1 MFSIPYGFANEDE
14 SYITI
19 PALRR
24 FAKERRNDDL
34 KTTLD
39 RPQLIED
46 IENYANQSDE
56 KEEIV
61 RDWLDNVLVEG
72 IKEIQIKYLDPET
85 LPLAFLSDEVYV
97 SGLLIPLLVDQ
108 NNKHL
113 CNRYTSALQLFRYEY
128 EDGEYGKCIKMYMG
142 KILCTY
148 DKKSGA
154 GKSAYPIFVE
164 VYVDK
169 GIIVA
174 RAKSKSS
181 IYKYMEDF
189 VLEAATTTTAEK
201 EMRDAIKYVCGK
213 LNIQTMNATEAN
225 DKFRSKLYRMLNKYT
240 TTPQEILDLMESKN
254 EEIQSLTNQIV
265 EQICNLPSSY
275 RSDVES
281 NVENMIEKY
290 FSISYPDK
298 SIFTKN
304 RSAYPLRLNAT
315 DEEESKV
322 EQTAALEEPLQ
333 SKAIFFDN
341 KKMLQKSELCDSA
354 SFMFNRLNTLYCTQ
368 KFRVKI
374 FTNKDF
380 CTLKFTEYTMEEDIK
395 HVLFSLIDTSG
406 DIE

>member
-34 KTTLD
+34 KTTVD
-39 RPQLIED
+39 RSQLIED

-56 KEEIV
+56 KLEIV
-61 RDWLDNVLVEG
+61 KDWIDNVLVEG
-72 IKEIQIKYLDPET
+72 IKEVQIKYLDTET
-85 LPLAFLSDEVYV
+85 LPLAFLSDKEYV
-97 SGLLIPLLVDQ
+97 SGILDSLLVDP
-108 NNKHL
+108 NNRHL
-113 CNRYTSALQLFRYEY
+113 CNRYSSALQLFRYDY

-154 GKSAYPIFVE
+154 GKGAYPIFVE
-164 VYVDK
+164 VYVNK

-174 RAKSKSS
+174 RSKSKSG
-181 IYKYMEDF
+181 IYKYVEDF
-189 VLEAATTTTAEK
+189 VLETAHTTTAEK
-201 EMRDAIKYVCGK
+201 EMRDAIKYVCGTF
-213 LNIQTMNATEAN
+213 NIQTMHATEAN
-225 DKFRSKLYRMLNKYT
+225 DKFRSKLYYMLEKYT
-240 TTPQEILDLMESKN
+240 STPQEIIDLMDSKK
-254 EEIQSLTNQIV
+254 EEIQALTNQIV
-265 EQICNLPSSY
+265 EQICSLPSSY

-341 KKMLQKSELCDSA
+341 KKMLQKSGLCDSA
-354 SFMFNRLNTLYCTQ
+354 SFMFIRLNTLYCTQ

-395 HVLFSLIDTSG
+395 HVLFSLIDASG
-406 DIE
+406 DIN

>member
-34 KTTLD
+34 KTTVD
-39 RPQLIED
+39 RAQLIED
-46 IENYANQSDE
+46 IEIYANQSEE

-61 RDWLDNVLVEG
+61 RDWLDSVLVEG
-72 IKEIQIKYLDPET
+72 IKEVQIKYLDTET
-85 LPLAFLSDEVYV
+85 LPLAFLSDEAYV
-97 SGLLIPLLVDQ
+97 SNILNPLLVDH

-113 CNRYTSALQLFRYEY
+113 CNRYSQTLQLFRYEY
-128 EDGEYGKCIKMYMG
+128 EEDEHGKCIKLYMG

-154 GKSAYPIFVE
+154 GKGAYPIFVE
-164 VYVDK
+164 IYVDK

-174 RAKSKSS
+174 RSKSKSG

-189 VLEAATTTTAEK
+189 VLEVAYTTTAEK
-201 EMRDAIKYVCGK
+201 EMRDAIKYVCDV
-213 LNIQTMNATEAN
+213 LNIQTLHASDAN
-225 DKFRSKLYRMLNKYT
+225 DKFRSKLYYMLEKYT
-240 TTPQEILDLMESKN
+240 ATPQEITDLMEEKKN
-254 EEIQSLTNQIV
+254 DIKTLTDQIV
-265 EQICNLPSSY
+265 EQICGLPTSF

-298 SIFTKN
+298 RIFTKN
-304 RSAYPLRLNAT
+304 RSAYPLKLNAT

-354 SFMFNRLNTLYCTQ
+354 SFMFMRLNTLYCTQ

-395 HVLFSLIDTSG
+395 HVLFSLIDASG
-406 DIE
+406 DNN